1 MFILYNIFA
10 VFTKII
16 SPSISFYRK
25 QEFECTFLFIAP
37 EEPEDEEEADDNSKV
52 GGLSTNIIIII
63 IASVVGAVFCVVI
76 IVVAIVFCNRRDYG
90 ERGKR
95 P

>member
-1 MFILYNIFA
+1 MPFMFILYNIFA

-25 QEFECTFLFIAP
+25 QEFECTFLFIA
-37 EEPEDEEEADDNSKV
+37 PEDEEEADDNSKV

-90 ERGKR
+90 ER